1 MYNCPHCNAPTVTF
15 WQKNTLGPARSIEC
29 SSCHGKV
36 TVPWLAAMSCISP
49 IVLLGAGTFY
59 YLSSAGEVAGA
70 FIGGFLGLLV
80 GYAVSTP
87 LYGRYV
93 PLVKR

>member
-1 MYNCPHCNAPTVTF
+1 MLCVF
-15 WQKNTLGPARSIEC
+15 
-29 SSCHGKV
+29 
-36 TVPWLAAMSCISP
+36 P

-59 YLSSAGEVAGA
+59 YFTSAGEVAGA
-70 FIGGFLGLLV
+70 FIGGFLGLVV